1 MRTISIA
8 ELKAHLSA
16 ELKKVQAGDPVTV
29 LDHRRPVAVLGPV
42 EPEVPG
48 LTFVRRATKRADFRN
63 WEPLADSGYRGTW
76 EDLQKS
82 LEVERADRF

>member
-29 LDHRRPVAVLGPV
+29 LDHKRPVAILGPLV
-42 EPEVPG
+42 TPPESKPRRVLTIFKPATGPLPDMSNWKPLIEHDALTG
-48 LTFVRRATKRADFRN
+48 L
-63 WEPLADSGYRGTW
+63 L
-76 EDLQKS
+76 EDR
-82 LEVERADRF
+82 EDRW

>member
-29 LDHRRPVAVLGPV
+29 LDHKRPVAVVAPLEPKARILKPAGPRPDF
-42 EPEVPG
+42 ETWTR
-48 LTFVRRATKRADFRN
+48 LTDID
-63 WEPLADSGYRGTW
+63 PLPYLL
-76 EDLQKS
+76 EDRS
-82 LEVERADRF
+82 DR

>member
-29 LDHRRPVAVLGPV
+29 LDHKRPVAVLGPV
-42 EPEVPG
+42 SDDVPDLSYTRRALRAPEIHRCEPLTTVDPLPG
-48 LTFVRRATKRADFRN
+48 LLKDR
-63 WEPLADSGYRGTW
+63 
-76 EDLQKS
+76 ED
-82 LEVERADRF
+82 RW

>member
-16 ELKKVQAGDPVTV
+16 ELNRVQAGDPVTL
-29 LDHRRPVAVLGPV
+29 LDHKRPVAVLSAV
-42 EPEVPG
+42 TDSAHG
-48 LTFVRRATKRADFRN
+48 LTYSRRAIRKPEPHH
-63 WEPLADSGYRGTW
+63 WEPLTDSGYTGTW

-82 LEVERADRF
+82 LEEERADRF

>member
-29 LDHRRPVAVLGPV
+29 LDHKRPVAVLGPV
-42 EPEVPG
+42 IERPSR
-48 LTFVRRATKRADFRN
+48 LTIVQPRTDFSQKKFN
-63 WEPLADSGYRGTW
+63 WEPLTDVDPLPG
-76 EDLQKS
+76 L
-82 LEVERADRF
+82 LADREDRW

>member
-29 LDHRRPVAVLGPV
+29 LDHKKPVAVLGPV
-42 EPEVPG
+42 KQPGYTLTITKPRTNFSREPLGWEALTDHDPLPG
-48 LTFVRRATKRADFRN
+48 L
-63 WEPLADSGYRGTW
+63 L
-76 EDLQKS
+76 EDR
-82 LEVERADRF
+82 EDRW